1 MEKNKEQMWVD
12 YVSEDE
18 ATGELKEFYERVK
31 SPSGKVGGIF
41 KVMSL
46 RPKVAMA
53 KQELRNAILG
63 EASSLGAHHSDMIST
78 VISGLND
85 CRFCGTAHGGM
96 MIRRGDV
103 TLDEANKLF
112 LDWQS
117 AELTEQ
123 ERTMLTFCEKLN
135 FNPSATTEDDLQ
147 TLRDVGFSDEQV
159 VDIVVHVAYR
169 NFIGRIH
176 DGLGLSIEGDRAM
189 LEAVGGVKP
198 GTAHLPAPTA
208 PVAR

>member
-1 MEKNKEQMWVD
+1 MEKNKDRMWVD

-18 ATGELKEFYERVK
+18 ATGELKDFYERVK
-31 SPSGKVGGIF
+31 SPSGNVAGIY

-53 KQELRNAILG
+53 KQELRMALLG
-63 EASSLGAHHSDMIST
+63 DASSLGERHSDMIST
-78 VISGLND
+78 MISGLND

-103 TLDEANKLF
+103 TLDEANKLYS
-112 LDWQS
+112 DWQS

-123 ERTMLTFCEKLN
+123 ERIMLTFCEKLN
-135 FNPSATTEDDLQ
+135 FHPSATTENDLQ
-147 TLRDVGFSDEQV
+147 TLRNAGFSDEHI

-176 DGLGLSIEGDRAM
+176 DGLGLAIEGDRAM
-189 LEAVGGVKP
+189 LEAVGGPKP
-198 GTAHLPAPTA
+198 GTAHLPSPNP

>member
-1 MEKNKEQMWVD
+1 MKQMWVD
-12 YVSEDE
+12 FVDENE

-31 SPSGKVGGIF
+31 SPDGHVAGIY

-46 RPKVAMA
+46 RPKVAIA
-53 KQELRNAILG
+53 KENLRRALLG
-63 EASSLGAHHSDMIST
+63 EASSLGARHSDMIST

-96 MIRRGDV
+96 LIRRGDA
-103 TLDEANKLF
+103 TLDEANKLY

-117 AELTEQ
+117 AELTHQ
-123 ERTMLTFCEKLN
+123 ERTMLNFCEKLN
-135 FNPSATTEDDLQ
+135 FNPSATTEADLQ
-147 TLRDVGFSDEQV
+147 SLRDVGFSDEQI

-176 DGLGLSIEGDRAM
+176 DALGLSIEGERPM
-189 LEAVGGVKP
+189 LEAVGGPKP
-198 GTAHLPAPTA
+198 GTGVIPP
-208 PVAR
+208 RGG